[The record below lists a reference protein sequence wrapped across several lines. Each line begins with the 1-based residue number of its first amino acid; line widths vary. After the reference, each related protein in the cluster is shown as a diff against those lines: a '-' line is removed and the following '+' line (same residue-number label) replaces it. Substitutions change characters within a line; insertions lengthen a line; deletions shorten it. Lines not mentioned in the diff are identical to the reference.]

1 MKKFNKKQKNILIAA
16 FLVIGVSFI
25 VWLAYGG
32 EIFTK
37 TQVLVEIKDEV
48 FDTSY
53 KEWHDKFIWGLDL
66 TLAISGITAVVSGI
80 LLFFFRSKKQL
91 KAKN

>member
-1 MKKFNKKQKNILIAA
+1 MKRFNKKQRNILIAA

-25 VWLAYGG
+25 IWFAYGM

-53 KEWHDKFIWGLDL
+53 KEWHNKFIWGLDL
-66 TLAISGITAVVSGI
+66 TLVISAITTVVSGI
-80 LLFFFRSKKQL
+80 LLFFFRTKKRL
-91 KAKN
+91 KHNN